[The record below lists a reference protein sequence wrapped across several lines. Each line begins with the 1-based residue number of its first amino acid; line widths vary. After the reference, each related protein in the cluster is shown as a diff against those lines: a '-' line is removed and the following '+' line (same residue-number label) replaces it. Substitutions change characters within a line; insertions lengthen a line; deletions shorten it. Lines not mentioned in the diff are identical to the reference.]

1 MKSFGNI
8 VLILFALSAVI
19 GWTLVIR
26 SVIMLFIPSIK
37 CRNVTGCKKD
47 DCPFR
52 SNCSHI
58 AYTDKERQKMED
70 EIKKLQ

>member
-1 MKSFGNI
+1 MKLLDHIAFI
-8 VLILFALSAVI
+8 IFALSLLI
-19 GWTLVIR
+19 GWILVIR
-26 SVIMLFIPSIK
+26 SVIILFIPSIK

-47 DCPFR
+47 DCPYR

-58 AYTDKERQKMED
+58 AYTDKEREKMEE